1 MLEALNADRAPG
13 QGDTRGRG
21 LTIGVDVVDPHTGEP
36 SPLLARKVVYRA
48 HQLGVVVYYVN
59 GHVLEVTPVLSIPD
73 DEIEFGVGVLH
84 TAFADA
90 VRGVISDDEVAPY
103 AGW

>member
-1 MLEALNADRAPG
+1 
-13 QGDTRGRG
+13 
-21 LTIGVDVVDPHTGEP
+21 
-36 SPLLARKVVYRA
+36 
-48 HQLGVVVYYVN
+48 VN